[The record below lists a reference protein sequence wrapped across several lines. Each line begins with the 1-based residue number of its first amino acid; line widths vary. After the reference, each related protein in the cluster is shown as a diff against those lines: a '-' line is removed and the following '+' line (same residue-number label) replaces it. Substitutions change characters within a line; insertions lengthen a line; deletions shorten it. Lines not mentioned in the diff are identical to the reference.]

1 MNYLNLPERTKKPRN
16 KGMNSLIDNG
26 YSTVFFEGVIN
37 SFEKEIDFVKFGW
50 GTSVVSA
57 NIQDK
62 ISILKNN
69 NIDFC
74 LGGTLF
80 EKYFIQNKV
89 DNYKKLLD
97 FYQCEYMEV
106 SNGTIDMSNTE
117 KCEYIYDFAK
127 SYKVFSEVGLKDSV
141 KSEEMHPKL
150 WIKYIKE
157 DLDSGSVKVIT
168 EARESGNSGICRSN
182 GDLRIGLIEEILDS
196 EIAINDIIFEAP
208 NKALQAYFINKLGA
222 NCNLANIPFT
232 DIISLETLRLGL
244 RSDTFY
250 TFENGS
256 REKL

>member
-80 EKYFIQNKV
+80 EKYFIQN
-89 DNYKKLLD
+89 
-97 FYQCEYMEV
+97 
-106 SNGTIDMSNTE
+106 
-117 KCEYIYDFAK
+117 
-127 SYKVFSEVGLKDSV
+127 
-141 KSEEMHPKL
+141 
-150 WIKYIKE
+150 
-157 DLDSGSVKVIT
+157 
-168 EARESGNSGICRSN
+168 
-182 GDLRIGLIEEILDS
+182 
-196 EIAINDIIFEAP
+196 
-208 NKALQAYFINKLGA
+208 
-222 NCNLANIPFT
+222 
-232 DIISLETLRLGL
+232 
-244 RSDTFY
+244 
-250 TFENGS
+250 
-256 REKL
+256 